1 MPFWQNREEIDR
13 LESVTLADQTLR
25 ISRLGT
31 WITRAGIAVAVFWFG
46 IMTMLKFQPGLFA
59 GQDWLLGMN
68 VVAFLAL
75 GLIVYGVC
83 FWASFRLAEKIAD
96 WSEAAEKKGASPLV
110 TLAAASVFGFSI
122 LYLATHEI
130 IAGFLSGLES
140 GLHEGFVPWIF
151 IMASPFLL
159 FFAAAGIMAFHRS
172 KPAHTAQEQMMMRKA
187 EQRQT
192 KILTFAIPFI
202 IFVPYIIWVVL
213 QPGPIVP

>member
-1 MPFWQNREEIDR
+1 MEF
-13 LESVTLADQTLR
+13 TR
-25 ISRLGT
+25 IEAS
-31 WITRAGIAVAVFWFG
+31 AMSYF
-46 IMTMLKFQPGLFA
+46 PGL
-59 GQDWLLGMN
+59 L
-68 VVAFLAL
+68 
-75 GLIVYGVC
+75 
-83 FWASFRLAEKIAD
+83 
-96 WSEAAEKKGASPLV
+96 
-110 TLAAASVFGFSI
+110 
-122 LYLATHEI
+122 
-130 IAGFLSGLES
+130 
-140 GLHEGFVPWIF
+140 IF